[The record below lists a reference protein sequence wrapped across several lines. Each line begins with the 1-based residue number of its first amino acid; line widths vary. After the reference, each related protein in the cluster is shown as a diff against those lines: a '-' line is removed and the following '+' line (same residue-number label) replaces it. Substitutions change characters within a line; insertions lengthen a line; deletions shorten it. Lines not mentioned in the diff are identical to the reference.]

1 MNMQEIVSLNT
12 CVQEWTLSASQ
23 AGHVVQLTFETFGL
37 EDSENCEF
45 DFVEVSYDSYSVK
58 FCGYSIP
65 GPLVSTG
72 ATMTV
77 RLQTDFSQTGQ
88 GFKAEW
94 ETIFE
99 QTTTTSTQGPL
110 LSHPSYPANYEN
122 DYEKVNGKIGVKSDI
137 RALKHMCSG
146 VDFVHT
152 RWIFCSAYI

>member
-1 MNMQEIVSLNT
+1 M
-12 CVQEWTLSASQ
+12 
-23 AGHVVQLTFETFGL
+23 VQLTFETFGL

-72 ATMTV
+72 TTMTV